1 MAPCG
6 LRCFNNL
13 DLSYQPRRRPCP
25 SGGHAPPEL
34 RTRWNIPEQS
44 EVRAVAPGTMSR
56 MNINDGGSRTL
67 SQFSC

>member
-13 DLSYQPRRRPCP
+13 DLSYRPRRRPHP

-34 RTRWNIPEQS
+34 RTRRNIPEQS
-44 EVRAVAPGTMSR
+44 EVRAVAAGTMLR
-56 MNINDGGSRTL
+56 MNINNGGSDTL
-67 SQFSC
+67 